1 MIVEIISGEELWRM
15 HHHIPLVNISLPRV
29 LPDLDADLIPD
40 LVAACAVTLPSGV
53 RDDHVHIRNNFILIS
68 GKTGK
73 VQGRP
78 YLVEQCT
85 DLNVLNVT
93 SNLELQFDCQGLSG
107 RKYTKTRLEIFRH
120 IFVSLIIFEF

>member
-1 MIVEIISGEELWRM
+1 MLYFQIAKIYVFVIITGEELWRL

-29 LPDLDADLIPD
+29 LPDLDGDLIPD
-40 LVAACAVTLPSGV
+40 LVSACAVTLPSGV

-107 RKYTKTRLEIFRH
+107 RKYH
-120 IFVSLIIFEF
+120 YVY